1 MPPILSAM
9 SLSPLFPHFSPQS
22 YYKPYVHF
30 VNTFGRFF
38 CNFPIISVLRIEN
51 RVVLNTKSGIWFSL
65 KAKVTAKLETL
76 FYRRPHGKIWVLEVF
91 VDEFHAY

>member
-1 MPPILSAM
+1 M

-30 VNTFGRFF
+30 VNTLGRFF

-51 RVVLNTKSGIWFSL
+51 RVVLNTKSGIRFLLQGKISE
-65 KAKVTAKLETL
+65 KVET
-76 FYRRPHGKIWVLEVF
+76 FFCHHPHGKIEILEIF
-91 VDEFHAY
+91 VEGFDAYRYFVSLP